1 MGREFLSDL
10 RLESAIPR
18 AKQYMNRRCVD
29 VAIREIL
36 DPLISAA
43 YRKKLAQSYIDKFK
57 IEKTGF
63 LKIQLVNDHPI
74 SRYLE
79 YGTEPH
85 KITAQDGGELAFNWE
100 GENVFFHSVK
110 HPGFKGYGILEEILD
125 KLAFNYAKTLSKEA
139 SAYLWRAKMK

>member
-18 AKQYMNRRCVD
+18 AKRYMNIRCVD

-43 YRKKLAQSYIDKFK
+43 YRRKLAQSYIDKFR
-57 IEKTGF
+57 IEKSGF
-63 LKIQLVNDHPI
+63 LKVELVNDHHI

-79 YGTEPH
+79 YGTDPH
-85 KITAQDGGELAFNWE
+85 KITGNPLAFNWE
-100 GENVFFHSVK
+100 GEQVFFQKVN
-110 HPGFKGYGILEEILD
+110 HPGFKGYGILEDILE
-125 KLAFNYAKTLSKEA
+125 KLAFNYAKALSKEA
-139 SAYLWRAKMK
+139 SDYLWRAKMK